1 MPQRHVNGGITHE
14 LNRKDAS
21 KKISGQFCM
30 KLLWLNTLMI
40 YDVDV
45 VSLGGEGKKNF
56 FPNFIFSYHLGEKN
70 IFKKDFV

>member
-21 KKISGQFCM
+21 KKISGQFFM
-30 KLLWLNTLMI
+30 KLKLLWLNIMMI

-45 VSLGGEGKKNF
+45 VSLTHCCFEILKED
-56 FPNFIFSYHLGEKN
+56 IM
-70 IFKKDFV
+70 